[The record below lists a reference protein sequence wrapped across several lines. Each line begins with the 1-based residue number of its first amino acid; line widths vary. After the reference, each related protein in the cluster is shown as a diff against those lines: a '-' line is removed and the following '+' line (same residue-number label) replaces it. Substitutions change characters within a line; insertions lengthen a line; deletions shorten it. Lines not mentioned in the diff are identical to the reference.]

1 MKKHVLL
8 LLSTMLLLSACANDN
23 SSKGSSTSSSE
34 TPASSTTSTP
44 AEPAK
49 IDVTIKTTASGIEE
63 YSGSHSKLYINSN
76 FESSDWTTHVMT
88 QDSTNEDVW
97 TYTFSQVEVDSRFK
111 FNIYYGGDE
120 EADWS
125 NGINK
130 EGSGAEPRSITIEE
144 NKSIY
149 EFDSTFV
156 VPSTSHTFSLILTP
170 HVQTT
175 EGKDDTMF
183 DSTYLW
189 MWCSTANAACLEKQ
203 SDGTW
208 KYEVEEYVGTVYQ
221 ITPCLGSKSAMD
233 WKYQHG
239 AYEDGTWAPWNAI
252 DITLEEGQTSYS
264 YDIYFNSQPAE
275 ITGATYSIT
284 RHYNAT
290 SWTNL
295 GDKIEVCYS
304 VNDDSGN
311 YNWLKM
317 EYDKQAN
324 YNYTIKASDI
334 PDGATV
340 KYHLYSWISKDDEGN
355 VDIRYLAKDAT
366 GTDFEITV
374 SKDLEFILNGEFGT
388 SAGAYGVGTVTTV
401 E

>member
-8 LLSTMLLLSACANDN
+8 LLSTMLLLSACGNDN

-44 AEPAK
+44 VEPAK

-111 FNIYYGGDE
+111 FNFYYGGDE

-130 EGSGAEPRSITIEE
+130 EGSGTEPRSITIEE

-156 VPSTSHTFSLILTP
+156 VSSVSHTFSLILTP

-175 EGKDDTMF
+175 EGKDDTIF
-183 DSTYLW
+183 DSTYVW
-189 MWCSTANAACLEKQ
+189 MWCTSEEKALLEKQ

-221 ITPCLGSKSAMD
+221 FTPCLGSKSAMD
-233 WKYQHG
+233 WTYQHG
-239 AYEDGTWAPWNAI
+239 AYEDGTWTTWKSI
-252 DITLEEGQTSYS
+252 DISLVEGQTSYS

-284 RHYNAT
+284 WHYNAT

-295 GDKIEVCYS
+295 GGKISVCYS
-304 VNDDSGN
+304 VDGGSI
-311 YNWLKM
+311 NWLEM
-317 EYDKQAN
+317 SEDEQTN

-334 PDGATV
+334 PDGAKV
-340 KYHLYSWISKDDEGN
+340 KYHLYSWKADGDE
-355 VDIRYLAKDAT
+355 RYLADEN
-366 GTDFEITV
+366 GNDFEITV

>member
-8 LLSTMLLLSACANDN
+8 LLSTMLLLSACGNDN

-120 EADWS
+120 TADWS

-130 EGSGAEPRSITIEE
+130 EGSGTEPRSITIEE

-156 VPSTSHTFSLILTP
+156 VPSVSHTFSLILTP

-175 EGKDDTMF
+175 EGKDDTIF
-183 DSTYLW
+183 DSTYVW
-189 MWCSTANAACLEKQ
+189 MWCTSEEKALLEKQ

-221 ITPCLGSKSAMD
+221 FTPCLGSKSAMD
-233 WKYQHG
+233 WTYQHG
-239 AYEDGTWAPWNAI
+239 AYEDGTWTTWKAI
-252 DITLEEGQTSYS
+252 DISLVEGQTSYS

-275 ITGATYSIT
+275 ITGTTYSIT
-284 RHYNAT
+284 WHYNAT
-290 SWTNL
+290 SLTNL
-295 GDKIEVCYS
+295 GEKISVCYS
-304 VNDDSGN
+304 VDGGSI
-311 YNWLKM
+311 NWLEM
-317 EYDKQAN
+317 SGGEQTN

-334 PDGATV
+334 PDGAKV
-340 KYHLYSWISKDDEGN
+340 KYHLYSWKADGD
-355 VDIRYLAKDAT
+355 VRYLAKDAT
-366 GTDFEITV
+366 GTNFEITV
-374 SKDLEFILNGEFGT
+374 SKDFEFILNGEFGT